1 MQCFVKRCNILSLVS
16 SYWSYWIQAKTL
28 FHFSEAGPCNKH
40 SESLVGIRAALWR
53 APIAFTTMVIND
65 TDEKEV
71 PNNKK
76 KKRATFNLIKKQ
88 RPHEASETGD
98 LLWSQ
103 LNVVKGFTHLIAN
116 TVYTRLFSLQITDFS
131 MNSKTRRM
139 PYRLSKL
146 VSHGIN

>member
-71 PNNKK
+71 PKNKK

-103 LNVVKGFTHLIAN
+103 SNVVKGFTHLIAN